1 MKHIITL
8 HFVNDKNKEGVP
20 FKTKKGEP
28 FSKVT
33 IKVAV
38 DPKIPQEYDEKYISG
53 LSFNPTDASRS
64 WEIGDEVEI
73 NVEKNNEFWNFKT
86 PNKVDSLES
95 RVKALEDF
103 MKNGGEKSEKI
114 DLPELTQKSGEV
126 EEDSI
131 PF

>member
-95 RVKALEDF
+95 RVAVLEAF
-103 MKNGGEKSEKI
+103 MGGETKSEKI
-114 DLPELTQKSGEV
+114 DLPTLTEEAGEV
-126 EEDSI
+126 APDDI

>member
-1 MKHIITL
+1 MKHIITN

-95 RVKALEDF
+95 RVAVLEAF
-103 MKNGGEKSEKI
+103 MGGETKSEKI
-114 DLPELTQKSGEV
+114 DLPTLTEEAGEV
-126 EEDSI
+126 APDDI

>member
-38 DPKIPQEYDEKYISG
+38 DPKIPQEYDDKYISG
-53 LSFNPTDASRS
+53 LSFNATDASRS

-95 RVKALEDF
+95 RVAVLEAF
-103 MKNGGEKSEKI
+103 MGGETKSEKI
-114 DLPELTQKSGEV
+114 DLPTLTEEAGEV
-126 EEDSI
+126 APDDI

>member
-1 MKHIITL
+1 MKHIITN

-38 DPKIPQEYDEKYISG
+38 DPKIPQEYDDKYISG

-95 RVKALEDF
+95 RVAVLEAF
-103 MKNGGEKSEKI
+103 MGGETKSEKI
-114 DLPELTQKSGEV
+114 DLPTLTEEAGEV
-126 EEDSI
+126 APDDI